1 MLYVKEGFKIIG
13 YIARDSLGRIGG
25 VGEEC
30 IVAGTEELMKIYLRR
45 LDNPEL
51 DKIVIKKIRL
61 NEIMDNLFMGVTYS
75 FDKESYGKFLPLAE
89 INEVENLLPADKF
102 LEESPTGLDFI
113 TVKLT

>member
-1 MLYVKEGFKIIG
+1 MPHVKEGFKIIG

-30 IVAGTEELMKIYLRR
+30 IVSGTEELMKTYLRR
-45 LDNPEL
+45 LGNPEF
-51 DKIVIKKIRL
+51 DKIVIKKIRF

-75 FDKESYGKFLPLAE
+75 FDKESYGRFLPLAE
-89 INEVENLLPADKF
+89 MNEMKNLLPAAKF
-102 LEESPTGLDFI
+102 LEESSTGLDFI